1 MDLIREFN
9 NYCLGA
15 MLTTHHRMIAAI
27 AGPLG
32 RNLSQGQ
39 VSGALGEMGLKSSEV
54 YKLA

>member
-1 MDLIREFN
+1 
-9 NYCLGA
+9 
-15 MLTTHHRMIAAI
+15 MIAAI